1 MTSLGAHEAAS
12 VLSGPVLADAPLRLH
27 AGVIDYILVATY
39 FALVLGIGFIARRSV
54 SSSLDFLLS
63 GRSLPAWVTGLA
75 FMSANL
81 GATELLGQSANGAE
95 FGIQAVHYYW
105 IGAIPAMVFLG
116 LFMMPFFYGSKVRSV
131 PEFLRRRYNPAT
143 QRFQAVLFA
152 VASVLLAGV
161 NLYAMAIVVN
171 ALLGWPLW
179 LAIVIAGLVVLI
191 YTLIGGLSAS
201 IYNEVLQFFVIVA
214 AMVPITLVGLHKAG
228 GWSGLKAKLFQQP
241 HGHDMLQAFP
251 AHELTGIHNSFWS
264 VIGVVLGLGFVT
276 SFGYWTTNFTEV
288 QRAFSAKDMSAARR
302 TPLIAAFPKTLIAL
316 VIIIPGIVAA
326 VTVPGIQKLNE
337 GGTSNVNYND
347 VVPLLMQQL
356 LPNGFLGVAL
366 AGLLASF
373 MAGMAA
379 NVSSLNTVF
388 TYDLWQG
395 WLRPGKSD
403 RHYLNVG
410 RWVTVIGTLIAIGT
424 AFIAGNF
431 GNIMDYIQTL
441 FSFFNVPLFAVFI
454 LGLLWKRATGH
465 AGWAGLATGTAGA
478 IVIFVL
484 NQAGVIP
491 ISSQGSSYLGGGVAL
506 VLALIVGI
514 VVSLF
519 QTPKSDKELVGLV
532 TGVVDAT
539 EAATAEGVSAV
550 GEVWYRNVWVLG
562 IGALVL
568 AAACYIFFMFV

>member
-1 MTSLGAHEAAS
+1 MPTHGLAGPAA
-12 VLSGPVLADAPLRLH
+12 LTASGAPLRLD
-27 AGVIDYILVATY
+27 AQPIDYVLVCVY
-39 FALVLGIGFIARRSV
+39 FALVLGVGFIARRQV
-54 SSSLDFLLS
+54 ASSLDFLLS

-81 GATELLGQSANGAE
+81 GATELLGQSANGAQY
-95 FGIQAVHYYW
+95 GIQAVHYYW

-116 LFMMPFFYGSKVRSV
+116 IFMMPFFYGSKARSV
-131 PEFLRRRYNPAT
+131 PEFLRRRFNPAT

-179 LAIVIAGLVVLI
+179 LAIVVAGVVVLI
-191 YTLIGGLSAS
+191 YTLVGGLSAS
-201 IYNEVLQFFVIVA
+201 IYNEVLQFFVIVV
-214 AMVPITLVGLHKAG
+214 AMVPITLIGLNRVG
-228 GWSGLKAKLFQQP
+228 GWSGLKEKLTAQN
-241 HGHDMLQAFP
+241 GADMLHAFP

-288 QRAFSAKDMSAARR
+288 QRAFSAKDASAARR
-302 TPLIAAFPKTLIAL
+302 TPLIAAFPKTLVAL
-316 VIIIPGIVAA
+316 VIIIPGMIAA
-326 VTVPGIQKLNE
+326 VLVPGIQQLNA
-337 GGTSNVNYND
+337 GQSSNVSYND

-379 NVSSLNTVF
+379 NISSLNTVF
-388 TYDLWQG
+388 TYDIWQD

-403 RHYLNVG
+403 KHYLDVG

-465 AGWAGLATGTAGA
+465 AGWAGLAAGTAGA
-478 IVIFVL
+478 VIIFIL
-484 NQAGVIP
+484 NQVGVIP

-506 VLALIVGI
+506 VLAIAVGI
-514 VVSLF
+514 VVSLASK
-519 QTPKSDKELVGLV
+519 PKPVSELTGLV
-532 TGVVDAT
+532 HGLTTHEMPTDA
-539 EAATAEGVSAV
+539 GSR
-550 GEVWYRNVWVLG
+550 GWYRNVWVLG
-562 IGALVL
+562 IGSLVL
-568 AAACYIFFMFV
+568 AAACYIFFNVI

>member
-1 MTSLGAHEAAS
+1 MTSLGAHEATAA
-12 VLSGPVLADAPLRLH
+12 VLADTGLRLH
-27 AGVIDYILVATY
+27 ASTIDYVLVAIY

-54 SSSLDFLLS
+54 ASSLDFLLS

-95 FGIQAVHYYW
+95 YGIQAVHYYW

-131 PEFLRRRYNPAT
+131 PEFLRRRFNPAT

-161 NLYAMAIVVN
+161 NLYAMAIVVD

-179 LAIVIAGLVVLI
+179 LAIVVAGFVVLV
-191 YTLIGGLSAS
+191 YTLVGGLSAS

-214 AMVPITLVGLHKAG
+214 AMVPITLIGLAKAG
-228 GWSGLKAKLFQQP
+228 GWSGIKQKLISQ
-241 HGHDMLQAFP
+241 GHSSLLHAFP
-251 AHELTGIHNSFWS
+251 AHELTGIHNPVWS

-316 VIIIPGIVAA
+316 VIIIPGIIAA
-326 VTVPGIQKLNE
+326 VSVPGIEKLNA
-337 GGTSNVNYND
+337 GGTSNVSYND

-395 WLRPGKSD
+395 WLRPNQPDK
-403 RHYLNVG
+403 HYLTVG

-431 GNIMDYIQTL
+431 GNIMNYIQTL
-441 FSFFNVPLFAVFI
+441 FSFFNVPLFAIFI
-454 LGLLWKRATGH
+454 LGLVWKRATGH

-478 IVIFVL
+478 ITVSVL
-484 NQAGVIP
+484 NSIGVIP
-491 ISSQGSSYLGGGVAL
+491 ISAQGSSYLGGGVAL
-506 VLALIVGI
+506 VLAIVVGI
-514 VVSLF
+514 IVSLF
-519 QTPKSDKELVGLV
+519 SKPKPDSALTGLV
-532 TGVVDAT
+532 RGLTDPDAMADAQ
-539 EAATAEGVSAV
+539 AAGTH
-550 GEVWYRNVWVLG
+550 EVWYRNVWVLG

-568 AAACYIFFMFV
+568 AAICYVFFMFV

>member
-1 MTSLGAHEAAS
+1 MMTSLGAHE
-12 VLSGPVLADAPLRLH
+12 LSGAVLADAPLRLH
-27 AGVIDYILVATY
+27 AGTIDYILVATY
-39 FALVLGIGFIARRSV
+39 FVLVLGIGFIARRSV

-179 LAIVIAGLVVLI
+179 LAIIVAGVVVLI

-228 GWSGLKAKLFQQP
+228 GWSGVKEKLFASQSDSLL
-241 HGHDMLQAFP
+241 HAFP

-316 VIIIPGIVAA
+316 VIIIPGIIAA
-326 VTVPGIQKLNE
+326 VTVPGIEKLNA
-337 GGTSNVNYND
+337 GGTSNVQYND

-395 WLRPGKSD
+395 WLRPGQPDK
-403 RHYLNVG
+403 HYLNVG

-465 AGWAGLATGTAGA
+465 AGWAGLASGTAAA

-484 NQAGVIP
+484 NQTGVIP
-491 ISSQGSSYLGGGVAL
+491 ISSQGSSYLGGGAAL
-506 VLALIVGI
+506 VVAIIVGV

-519 QTPKSDKELVGLV
+519 SNPKRDEELVGLV
-532 TGVVDAT
+532 RGLVDQDALAEAGAAGTAGVA
-539 EAATAEGVSAV
+539 
-550 GEVWYRNVWVLG
+550 WYRNVWVLG

>member
-1 MTSLGAHEAAS
+1 
-12 VLSGPVLADAPLRLH
+12 
-27 AGVIDYILVATY
+27 
-39 FALVLGIGFIARRSV
+39 
-54 SSSLDFLLS
+54 
-63 GRSLPAWVTGLA
+63 
-75 FMSANL
+75 
-81 GATELLGQSANGAE
+81 
-95 FGIQAVHYYW
+95 
-105 IGAIPAMVFLG
+105 
-116 LFMMPFFYGSKVRSV
+116 
-131 PEFLRRRYNPAT
+131 
-143 QRFQAVLFA
+143 
-152 VASVLLAGV
+152 
-161 NLYAMAIVVN
+161 
-171 ALLGWPLW
+171 
-179 LAIVIAGLVVLI
+179 
-191 YTLIGGLSAS
+191 
-201 IYNEVLQFFVIVA
+201 
-214 AMVPITLVGLHKAG
+214 
-228 GWSGLKAKLFQQP
+228 
-241 HGHDMLQAFP
+241 
-251 AHELTGIHNSFWS
+251 
-264 VIGVVLGLGFVT
+264 
-276 SFGYWTTNFTEV
+276 
-288 QRAFSAKDMSAARR
+288 MSAARR

>member
-1 MTSLGAHEAAS
+1 
-12 VLSGPVLADAPLRLH
+12 
-27 AGVIDYILVATY
+27 
-39 FALVLGIGFIARRSV
+39 
-54 SSSLDFLLS
+54 
-63 GRSLPAWVTGLA
+63 
-75 FMSANL
+75 
-81 GATELLGQSANGAE
+81 
-95 FGIQAVHYYW
+95 
-105 IGAIPAMVFLG
+105 
-116 LFMMPFFYGSKVRSV
+116 
-131 PEFLRRRYNPAT
+131 
-143 QRFQAVLFA
+143 
-152 VASVLLAGV
+152 
-161 NLYAMAIVVN
+161 
-171 ALLGWPLW
+171 
-179 LAIVIAGLVVLI
+179 
-191 YTLIGGLSAS
+191 
-201 IYNEVLQFFVIVA
+201 
-214 AMVPITLVGLHKAG
+214 MVPITLVGLAKAG
-228 GWSGLKAKLFQQP
+228 GWSGVKQKLISQ
-241 HGHDMLQAFP
+241 GHTSLLHAFP
-251 AHELTGIHNSFWS
+251 AHELTGIHNPVWS

-326 VTVPGIQKLNE
+326 VTVPGIEKLNA
-337 GGTSNVNYND
+337 GGTANVNYND

-395 WLRPGKSD
+395 WLRPNQPDK
-403 RHYLNVG
+403 HYLNVG

-431 GNIMDYIQTL
+431 GNIMNYIQTL

-454 LGLLWKRATGH
+454 LGLVWKRATGH
-465 AGWAGLATGTAGA
+465 AGWAGLASGTAGA
-478 IVIFVL
+478 IVIFAL

-491 ISSQGSSYLGGGVAL
+491 ISAQGSSYLGGGVAL
-506 VLALIVGI
+506 VLAIIVGI

-519 QTPKSDKELVGLV
+519 SKPKPEETLTGLV
-532 TGVVDAT
+532 RGLTDPDAAA
-539 EAATAEGVSAV
+539 EAQAAGTHD
-550 GEVWYRNVWVLG
+550 VWYRNVWVLG
-562 IGALVL
+562 IGALAL

>member
-1 MTSLGAHEAAS
+1 MMTSLGAHE
-12 VLSGPVLADAPLRLH
+12 LSGALMADAPLRLH
-27 AGVIDYILVATY
+27 AGVIDYILVGTY

-179 LAIVIAGLVVLI
+179 LAIIIAGLVVLI

-228 GWSGLKAKLFQQP
+228 GWAGVKAKLLGAHQGSLL
-241 HGHDMLQAFP
+241 HAFP
-251 AHELTGIHNSFWS
+251 AHELTGIHNSVWS

-316 VIIIPGIVAA
+316 VIIIPGIIAA
-326 VTVPGIQKLNE
+326 VTVPGIEKLNA
-337 GGTSNVNYND
+337 GGTSAVNYND

-395 WLRPGKSD
+395 WLRPNRPDK
-403 RHYLNVG
+403 HYLNVG

-484 NQAGVIP
+484 NQTGAIP

-506 VLALIVGI
+506 VVALVVGI

-519 QTPKSDKELVGLV
+519 SKPKSDKELVGLV

-539 EAATAEGVSAV
+539 EAATAEGVSAT

-568 AAACYIFFMFV
+568 AAACYIFFLFV